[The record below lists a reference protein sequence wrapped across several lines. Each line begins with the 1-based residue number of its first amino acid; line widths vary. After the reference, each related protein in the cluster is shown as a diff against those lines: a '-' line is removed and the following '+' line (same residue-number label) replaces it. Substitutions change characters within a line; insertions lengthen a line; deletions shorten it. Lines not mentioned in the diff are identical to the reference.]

1 MESGAR
7 AVEAELLQPQTGRP
21 VTKHCTAQGL
31 TTTTATG
38 IDIRNTASVITPQT
52 LLNTVSI
59 AAFTPCRPTPSL
71 KSLLFLRVK
80 GFNGELCFIPTQ
92 RGYFPCADSPEVFGE
107 ACRGGRYESNTQR
120 CGFFNQ
126 KHPANEHIY
135 CSQLGLKCQT
145 PAHLLLLDFSG
156 LRSGFYLFIFCCSHY
171 GSFFQGPIDFWRI
184 DRLPFVP
191 LFNKCTPTAWSFAAH
206 VAETLWFFP
215 HPG

>member
-71 KSLLFLRVK
+71 KSVLFLRVK
-80 GFNGELCFIPTQ
+80 GFNGELCFIPMQ

-120 CGFFNQ
+120 CGFFLTKSTQQTSTFIVLSSGWNVR
-126 KHPANEHIY
+126 PPPI
-135 CSQLGLKCQT
+135 CSCLTSAICAQ
-145 PAHLLLLDFSG
+145 DFI
-156 LRSGFYLFIFCCSHY
+156 YLF
-171 GSFFQGPIDFWRI
+171 
-184 DRLPFVP
+184 
-191 LFNKCTPTAWSFAAH
+191 FAA
-206 VAETLWFFP
+206 VIMGAFSKAR
-215 HPG
+215 